1 MIRGTRVYGDID
13 ARLRAT
19 RKEVDAIARDLQAT
33 TTQLE
38 RLGMEESRDLG
49 RLAKVRL
56 DALEAKDV
64 VRGLDAADEQVL
76 RLLEQKKDALER
88 TERDIDASEVRQA
101 SIESERIQTL
111 ARLDEARTRHGDVVV
126 ETLAKLEAEE
136 SYQFQQERLETIS
149 AQAARADEKAAQ
161 TEADREAKGRPYEEN
176 KLFAYLW
183 KRKYGTP
190 AYHAG
195 NLITALDGWV
205 ARLSRYDR
213 ARLDYAM
220 LLEIPVRLREHA
232 DRLATEADAELEKLG
247 ALQLEAF
254 TSAGVPRLADEVES
268 LERALADI
276 ETSLE
281 AEEKKHRGLL
291 EARADL
297 VGGEDRY
304 TRQAIEVLRM
314 NLEREPVSTLR
325 TDAARTSTSADDTL
339 VADIA
344 AQRDETQDLEKE
356 ARRLRERQSKVMAA
370 LNDLEEVR
378 RRYRRQNYDARD
390 STFRDGL
397 DTGGLLD
404 QLLKGGVVIGDV
416 MSEMG
421 RNHRFEVPRRRGRSG
436 GGFTLPDFGG
446 SSSRRGGGISRPRA
460 PRSRPRSSGGFRT
473 GGGF

>member
-1 MIRGTRVYGDID
+1 MIRGTQVYGDID
-13 ARLRAT
+13 ARLRTT

-33 TTQLE
+33 TTRLE

-56 DALEAKDV
+56 EALEAKDV

-76 RLLEQKKDALER
+76 RLLEQKQDALER
-88 TERDIDASEVRQA
+88 AQREIEASEARQQ
-101 SIESERIQTL
+101 SIESERVQTL
-111 ARLDEARTRHGDVVV
+111 ARLDEARSRHGDLVVQA
-126 ETLAKLEAEE
+126 LAKLETQEA
-136 SYQFQQERLETIS
+136 YQFQRERVETIS
-149 AQAARADEKAAQ
+149 AQARRADEKAAQ

-183 KRKYGTP
+183 KRQYGTP
-190 AYHAG
+190 AYRAG
-195 NLITALDGWV
+195 NLVTALDGWV

-232 DRLATEADAELEKLG
+232 DRLAAEADAELQALG
-247 ALQLEAF
+247 ELQREAF
-254 TSAGVPRLADEVES
+254 ASAGVPRLADEVES

-276 ETSLE
+276 ESSLE
-281 AEEKKHRGLL
+281 AEEKKHRALL
-291 EARADL
+291 EQRADL

-304 TRQAIEVLRM
+304 TRQALEVLRA

-325 TDAARTSTSADDTL
+325 ADAARTSTPSDDTL

-344 AQRDETQDLEKE
+344 AQRDEAKALQKE
-356 ARRLRERQSKVMAA
+356 ARRLRQRQAKVMAA
-370 LNDLEEVR
+370 MNDLEEVR

-390 STFRDGL
+390 STFRDGM

-416 MSEMG
+416 MNEMG

-446 SSSRRGGGISRPRA
+446 SSSRRSGGTSRPRA